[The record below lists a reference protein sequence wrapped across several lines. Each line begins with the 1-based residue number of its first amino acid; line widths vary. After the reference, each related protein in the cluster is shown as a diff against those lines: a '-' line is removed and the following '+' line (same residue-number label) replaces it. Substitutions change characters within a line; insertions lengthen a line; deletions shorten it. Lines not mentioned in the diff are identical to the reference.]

1 VKSVTV
7 DPHFLVLHWTPE
19 YRKEATVLAP
29 YTKGDLKLWQG
40 QSEEAIREFNAGMS
54 RIPEPDEH
62 GLRFLLEYGLA
73 RAFTDQQKYTEAR
86 EHILAALQSPVRPR
100 EILPWAYVQLATI
113 AQKSKDQTTFKLAL
127 DGVIAAEANA
137 GRRTGAVDQALT
149 LKRTNALP
157 VR

>member
-1 VKSVTV
+1 M
-7 DPHFLVLHWTPE
+7 
-19 YRKEATVLAP
+19 LAP